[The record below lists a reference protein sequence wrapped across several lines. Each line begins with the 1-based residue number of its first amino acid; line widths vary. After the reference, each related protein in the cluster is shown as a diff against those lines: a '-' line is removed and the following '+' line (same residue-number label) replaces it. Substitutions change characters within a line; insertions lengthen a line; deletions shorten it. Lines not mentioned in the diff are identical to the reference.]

1 MILLVISDLHIDTGG
16 KLGTFGWKAKKFMA
30 TLDTVI
36 DHYGVEAVVL
46 NGDVFD
52 LYKYSYNE
60 IAEVNAKIIDYFNQ
74 KHFIQIRGNH
84 DIWVPHTRDHYQV
97 VNSSGKTIY
106 IEHGHKADFLNGTRL
121 GRFISITMYAFLK
134 LLTRNRWAER
144 AFYRAVD
151 YFDDVNRVPRKYNTI
166 KYLMYALKLLKK
178 YDMVILGHTH
188 KLESHKIYYLNN
200 KKIYLNCGTC
210 SLGRFQAVVVD
221 TETFEYE
228 TIKIPKKSEL
238 EVLQLPVLRRK
249 KQTL

>member
-1 MILLVISDLHIDTGG
+1 VILLVISDLHIDTGG

-30 TLDTVI
+30 TLDAVI
-36 DHYGVEAVVL
+36 DHYGVEKVVL

-52 LYKYSYNE
+52 LYKYSFKE
-60 IAEVNAKIIDYFNQ
+60 IADANVKIIDYFSRNG
-74 KHFIQIRGNH
+74 FIQIRGNH
-84 DIWVPHTRDHYQV
+84 DISAPHTHNHFNIT
-97 VNSSGKTIY
+97 NSTGKTIH
-106 IEHGHKADFLNGTRL
+106 IEHGHKADFLNGTRF

-134 LLTRNRWAER
+134 LLIRIRWVER
-144 AFYRAVD
+144 TFYRAVN

-166 KYLMYALKLLKK
+166 KYLIYALKLLKK

-221 TETFEYE
+221 TETMEYE

-238 EVLQLPVLRRK
+238 DLAQLPILKRK
-249 KQTL
+249 K